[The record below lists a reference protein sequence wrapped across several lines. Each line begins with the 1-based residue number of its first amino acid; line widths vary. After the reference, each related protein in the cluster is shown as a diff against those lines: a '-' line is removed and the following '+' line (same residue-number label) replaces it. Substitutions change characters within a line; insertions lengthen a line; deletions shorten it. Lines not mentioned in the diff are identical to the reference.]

1 MPDGEY
7 TLGGQPVTVKA
18 GQARLHDGTLAG
30 SVLTMRQALHGLI
43 HLFGI
48 APEDAVR
55 MCTATPAESVGERV
69 IGHMTP
75 GSPVPLTR
83 WSRDWEFIGIVEED

>member
-7 TLGGQPVTVKA
+7 SLGGQPVTVKD

-30 SVLTMRQALHGLI
+30 SVLTMKQALWNLI
-43 HLFGI
+43 HRFGI
-48 APEDAVR
+48 APIDAVR
-55 MCTATPAESVGERV
+55 MCTSTPAESVGETV
-69 IGHMTP
+69 CGHMVV

-83 WSRDWEFIGIVEED
+83 WSRNWDFINIIEG